1 MPYYRARNIVST
13 CSITRQPTS
22 AISENSRFLI
32 APFSVQLGNRH
43 DVPFRIVIAS
53 AHIIVRQNGVIVQ
66 GGSSVV
72 DPFTGTA
79 SFNNF
84 KLITALN
91 LDSITYDVVSNGV
104 ICSRSS
110 GLPSLLQGVQASIL
124 GSSIAI
130 ATVPS
135 AVITLPDFVMS
146 LPPTRVVFVGVS
158 SLRVDFLVLDANQAQ
173 LFGVVVQIKVS
184 LVFLL
189 MILFLFYSQIFQ

>member
-1 MPYYRARNIVST
+1 M
-13 CSITRQPTS
+13 RQPTS
-22 AISENSRFLI
+22 AISENSRFLF
-32 APFSVQLGNRH
+32 APFSVQLSNRQ
-43 DVPFRIVIAS
+43 DVSFRVVIAS
-53 AHIIVRQNGVIVQ
+53 AHIVVRQNGVIVQ

-84 KLITALN
+84 KLSTALN
-91 LDSITYDVVSNGV
+91 LESITYDVVSNGV
-104 ICSRSS
+104 ICSSSS

-135 AVITLPDFVMS
+135 AVFVTS

-158 SLRVDFLVLDANQAQ
+158 SLSVDFLVLDANQAQ
-173 LFGVVVQIKVS
+173 LFGVVVQIMVS
-184 LVFLL
+184 LVFLF
-189 MILFLFYSQIFQ
+189 MILFLFFSQIFQ